1 MKKSRGGLARAG
13 ARSPSP
19 EAWDLIVIG
28 GGPAGST
35 LAGIARKHD
44 PTAKVLVLE
53 KETFPRHHVGESLL
67 PGSIPV
73 LKELGV
79 HEKIDAGGFPRKMG
93 VVFVWGDDRVP
104 WDADFNNL
112 NLEMVKKYGRLL
124 DAEFSWQV
132 LRSKYDQILLDHA
145 AELGAEVRFGWRAVS
160 AVEEKG
166 RVVGVIVEKD
176 GCRETLR
183 CGTLADCSGQSGFLA
198 AQRGTR
204 AFNEDLKNVAGYAY
218 YRGAKWKFEF
228 LGHPDKTK
236 IFVCSVPEGWFWY
249 IPLSKDMVSVGLVS
263 KADFVKAH
271 KHGNDFRKYFFDT
284 LKRCGEI
291 SPLLKDAVLMDDVDP
306 KEPGKDFFTTADWS
320 YQNERA
326 CGDGWLAAGDAAFF
340 LDPLLSSGVMMAH
353 LSGHRAAYTW
363 LSARREP
370 DADIRGLL
378 WSDYDRFCKEVA
390 GAFMALV
397 RFWYRH
403 DPNARSWWAEAR
415 KALGGRT
422 PVDLDDK
429 TAFVAVAAGLTYYF
443 ERAYTSQTLLFGSSG
458 AEHSWQ
464 WEGTKLELKNWTRQI
479 LAIVETGFMKAEP
492 ARDENLRRAETEV
505 ARREIPD
512 SWIPRLV
519 KRIEEQTTFLPVS
532 ADGRLHPARRYRVI
546 KTEGLDAGDDAANPR
561 RILPRSYALALALVD
576 GKRPVGE
583 IKRELSRRSALPRDV
598 LDAQAFRLLKDL
610 AVLGAVE
617 WTQAPNAPA
626 PPEPAPKAGDAW
638 AHFRL
643 GEAELRRGDPAAA
656 EAALDRAIA
665 SGAPGPWAYA
675 LRGEARRHR
684 ARAGDA
690 ALDLDEALRLCVSP
704 RSLTGNSRLETLSEE
719 FESGVERA
727 MIEDRVRLLRA
738 KLRLDCGDARG
749 ARDDAEAA
757 LKVNPRQ
764 SEALVVRAKAAM
776 LLGDLEEAKADLQ
789 AALAIE
795 TAGTR
800 NEG

>member
-1 MKKSRGGLARAG
+1 MTRT
-13 ARSPSP
+13 
-19 EAWDLIVIG
+19 WDLIVVG

-35 LAGIARKHD
+35 LAGLVKKHD
-44 PTAKVLVLE
+44 RAAKVLVLE
-53 KETFPRHHVGESLL
+53 KDPFPRHHVGESLL

-79 HEKIDAGGFPRKMG
+79 HEKIDACGFPRKMG
-93 VVFVWGDDRVP
+93 VVFVWGQDRKP

-112 NLEMVKKYGRLL
+112 NLAMVEKYGRML

-166 RVVGVIVEKD
+166 RVVGVVVEKD
-176 GCRETLR
+176 GQRETLA
-183 CGTLADCSGQSGFLA
+183 CGTLADCSGQASFLG
-198 AQRGTR
+198 AQRGVR
-204 AFNEDLKNVAGYAY
+204 SYNEEIRNVAGYAY
-218 YRGAKWKFEF
+218 YKGAKWKFEF
-228 LGHPDKTK
+228 SGHPDKTK

-249 IPLSKDMVSVGLVS
+249 IPLAKDMVSVGLVS
-263 KADFVKAH
+263 KAGFVKSH
-271 KHGNDFRKYFFDT
+271 KDGKDFRKYFFDA
-284 LKRCGEI
+284 LGRCEEI
-291 SPLLKDAVLMDDVDP
+291 APLLKDAVLMDDVDP
-306 KEPGKDFFTTADWS
+306 KAKGKDFFTVGDWS

-363 LSARREP
+363 LTARGETDPEVR
-370 DADIRGLL
+370 RSL
-378 WSDYDRFCKEVA
+378 WADYDRFCKEVA
-390 GAFMALV
+390 GAFVALV

-403 DPNARSWWAEAR
+403 DPNASAWWSEAR
-415 KALGGRT
+415 TALGGRA

-443 ERAYTSQTLLFGSSG
+443 ERAYTSQSLLFGSSG

-479 LAIVETGFMKAEP
+479 LAIVETGFLKAEP
-492 ARDENLRRAETEV
+492 TRDEKVRRAEKEV

-512 SWIPRLV
+512 SWVPRVV
-519 KRIEEQTTFLPVS
+519 KTIEEQTTFLPTS
-532 ADGRLHPARRYRVI
+532 ADGRLHPATRYRVV
-546 KTEGLDAGDDAANPR
+546 KSEGLDAGDDAANPR
-561 RILPRSYALALALVD
+561 RVLPRSYALALALAD
-576 GKRPVGE
+576 GDRSVGE
-583 IKRELSRRSALPRDV
+583 IKRELARRSTLPRDV

-617 WTQAPNAPA
+617 WDERAEAPA

-638 AHFRL
+638 GHFRA
-643 GEAELRRGDPAAA
+643 GEALLKRGDPAAA
-656 EAALDRAIA
+656 AAALDRAIA

-675 LRGEARRHR
+675 LRGEARRHLGR
-684 ARAGDA
+684 SAEAAR
-690 ALDLDEALRLCVSP
+690 DLDEALRLCAAP
-704 RSLTGNSRLETLSEE
+704 LKRRGTSRLEALRDE
-719 FESGVERA
+719 FESSVERA
-727 MIEDRVRLLRA
+727 MLEDRIRLLRG
-738 KLRLDCGDARG
+738 KLRLVSGDARG
-749 ARDDAEAA
+749 AREDADAA
-757 LKVNPRQ
+757 LKINPRQ

-776 LLGDLEEAKADLQ
+776 ALGEPLAAKADLE
-789 AALAIE
+789 AALKIE
-795 TAGTR
+795 SAGR
-800 NEG
+800 RDEG

>member
-1 MKKSRGGLARAG
+1 VT
-13 ARSPSP
+13 
-19 EAWDLIVIG
+19 WDLIVVG

-44 PTAKVLVLE
+44 PTAKILVLE
-53 KETFPRHHVGESLL
+53 KDPFPRHHVGESLL

-79 HEKIDAGGFPRKMG
+79 HHKIDAGGFPRKMG
-93 VVFVWGDDRVP
+93 VVFVWGEDRRP

-112 NLEMVKKYGRLL
+112 NLEMVKKYGRML

-145 AELGAEVRFGWRAVS
+145 AELGAEVRYGWRAVS
-160 AVEEKG
+160 PVEENG
-166 RVVGVIVEKD
+166 RVVGVVVEKD
-176 GCRETLR
+176 GQRETLK
-183 CGTLADCSGQSGFLA
+183 CGTLADCSGQSGFLS

-204 AFNEDLKNVAGYAY
+204 AFNEELKNVAGYAY
-218 YRGAKWKFEF
+218 YKGAKWKFEF
-228 LGHPDKTK
+228 QGHPDKTK

-249 IPLSKDMVSVGLVS
+249 IPLSSDMVSVGLVS
-263 KADFVKAH
+263 KAQYVKNH
-271 KHGNDFRKYFFDT
+271 KDAKDFRKYFFDA
-284 LKRCGEI
+284 LKRCDEI
-291 SPLLKDAVLMDDVDP
+291 FPLLKDAVLMDDVDP
-306 KEPGKDFFTTADWS
+306 KEKGKDFFSTGDWS

-326 CGDGWLAAGDAAFF
+326 CGEGWLAAGDAAFF

-363 LSARREP
+363 FSARREP
-370 DADIRGLL
+370 DARIGALL
-378 WSDYDRFCKEVA
+378 WTDYDRFCKEVS

-403 DPNARSWWAEAR
+403 DPNARAWWSEAR
-415 KALGGRT
+415 TAMGNRS

-443 ERAYTSQTLLFGSSG
+443 ERAYTSQSLLFGSSG

-479 LAIVETGFMKAEP
+479 LAIVETGFLKAEP
-492 ARDENLRRAETEV
+492 ARDEKVRRAETEV

-512 SWIPRLV
+512 SWVPRLV
-519 KRIEEQTTFLPVS
+519 KKIEEQVTFLPVS
-532 ADGRLHPARRYRVI
+532 ADGRLHPARRYRVV
-546 KTEGLDAGDDAANPR
+546 KSEGLDAGDDAANPR

-576 GKRPVGE
+576 GERSVGA

-598 LDAQAFRLLKDL
+598 LDAQTFRLLKDL
-610 AVLGAVE
+610 AVLGALA
-617 WTQAPNAPA
+617 WTESPDAPL
-626 PPEPAPKAGDAW
+626 PPEPAPKAGDACG
-638 AHFRL
+638 HFRL
-643 GEAELRRGDPAAA
+643 GEAALRRGDPAAA
-656 EAALDRAIA
+656 EAALDRAIV
-665 SGAPGPWAYA
+665 SGAPGPWVYA
-675 LRGEARRHR
+675 LRGEARRHLGR
-684 ARAGDA
+684 DGDA
-690 ALDLDEALRLCVSP
+690 ARDLDESLRLCAAP
-704 RSLTGNSRLETLSEE
+704 RAAAGTDRLEALREE

-727 MIEDRVRLLRA
+727 MIEDRVRLLRG
-738 KLRLDCGDARG
+738 KLRLVTGDARG
-749 ARDDAEAA
+749 AREDAEAA
-757 LKVNPRQ
+757 LRVNPRQ

-776 LLGDLEEAKADLQ
+776 VLGDLEAAKTDLQ

-795 TAGTR
+795 NAGR
-800 NEG
+800 RDEG

>member
-1 MKKSRGGLARAG
+1 MT
-13 ARSPSP
+13 
-19 EAWDLIVIG
+19 WDLIVVG

-44 PTAKVLVLE
+44 PAAKVLVLE
-53 KETFPRHHVGESLL
+53 KVPFPRHHVGESLL

-79 HEKIDAGGFPRKMG
+79 QAKIDAGGFPRKMG
-93 VVFVWGDDRVP
+93 VVFVWGENREP

-112 NLEMVKKYGRLL
+112 NLEMVKKYGRML

-132 LRSKYDQILLDHA
+132 LRSTYDQILLDHA
-145 AELGAEVRFGWRAVS
+145 AELGAEVRFGWRAVE

-166 RVVGVIVEKD
+166 RVVGVVVEKD
-176 GCRETLR
+176 GRRETLR
-183 CGTLADCSGQSGFLA
+183 CGTLADCSGQSGFLS

-204 AFNEDLKNVAGYAY
+204 AFNDELKNVAGYAY
-218 YRGAKWKFEF
+218 YKNAKWKFEYQ
-228 LGHPDKTK
+228 GHPDKTK

-263 KADFVKAH
+263 KANYVKAH
-271 KHGNDFRKYFFDT
+271 KDGKDFRKYFFDA
-284 LKRCGEI
+284 LKRCDEI
-291 SPLLKDAVLMDDVDP
+291 YPLLGEAVLMNDVDP
-306 KEPGKDFFTTADWS
+306 NEKGKDFFTTGDWS
-320 YQNERA
+320 YQNEKA
-326 CGDGWLAAGDAAFF
+326 CGPGWLAAGDAAFF

-370 DADIRGLL
+370 DEEIRSLL
-378 WSDYDRFCKEVA
+378 WQDYDRFCKEVS

-403 DPNARSWWAEAR
+403 DPNARAWWSEAR
-415 KALGGRT
+415 TALGTRA

-443 ERAYTSQTLLFGSSG
+443 ERAYTSQSLLFGSSG

-479 LAIVETGFMKAEP
+479 LAIVETGFLKAEP
-492 ARDENLRRAETEV
+492 SRDAKLQRAEAEV
-505 ARREIPD
+505 AREEIPD
-512 SWIPRLV
+512 SWVPRVV
-519 KRIEEQTTFLPVS
+519 KAIEEQVTFLPVS
-532 ADGRLHPARRYRVI
+532 ADGRLHPAARYRIV
-546 KTEGLDAGDDAANPR
+546 KAEGLDAGDDAANPR
-561 RILPRSYALALALVD
+561 RVLPRSYALALALVD
-576 GKRPVGE
+576 GKRSVGQ

-617 WTQAPNAPA
+617 WTERPDVPMT
-626 PPEPAPKAGDAW
+626 PEPAPKAGDAW
-638 AHFRL
+638 GHFRS
-643 GEAELRRGDPAAA
+643 GEALLKRGDPAAA

-675 LRGEARRHR
+675 LRGEARRHLGR
-684 ARAGDA
+684 GAEAAR
-690 ALDLDEALRLCVSP
+690 DLDEALSRGAAPAATS
-704 RSLTGNSRLETLSEE
+704 GASRLDALRSE
-719 FESGVERA
+719 FEAGVERS
-727 MIEDRVRLLRA
+727 MLEDRLRLLRG
-738 KLRLDCGDARG
+738 KLRLVSGDARG
-749 ARDDAEAA
+749 AREDAEAA

-776 LLGDLEEAKADLQ
+776 ALGDLHAAKADLA

-795 TAGTR
+795 NAGR
-800 NEG
+800 RDEG